1 MSLFKWSSNY
11 SVYLAEIDREHRAL
25 YQLGDEL
32 HKALLAGKDR
42 AHLQPIMANLLESVD
57 LNAEH
62 YSSAE
67 DFLAH
72 WSSDRAGCLVLDVRL
87 PGMTGVEFQ
96 EKMRQSG
103 IDIPIIFMTAH
114 GDIPMVRKV
123 MKAGAVEFLT
133 KPFEVQELLSA
144 IEHALANDRARRE
157 ADATLNP
164 IRARLDTLTPREREV
179 MALVTAGLLNKQ
191 IAAELGLSEI
201 TVKLHRRHVLE
212 KMQAD
217 SLAELVKM
225 TEKVRAAGPVR

>member
-1 MSLFKWSSNY
+1 MSGRDAQETVFIVDDDASIGEGLTN
-11 SVYLAEIDREHRAL
+11 
-25 YQLGDEL
+25 
-32 HKALLAGKDR
+32 
-42 AHLQPIMANLLESVD
+42 MLESVN
-57 LNAEH
+57 LRAEH

-96 EKMRQSG
+96 EKMRQMG
-103 IDIPIIFMTAH
+103 IAIPVIFMTAH

-133 KPFEVQELLSA
+133 KPFEAQELLSA

-157 ADATLNP
+157 AESELSP
-164 IRARLDTLTPREREV
+164 IRARMDSLTPREREV
-179 MALVTAGLLNKQ
+179 MALVTAGMLNKQ

-225 TEKVRAAGPVR
+225 TEKVRAAG